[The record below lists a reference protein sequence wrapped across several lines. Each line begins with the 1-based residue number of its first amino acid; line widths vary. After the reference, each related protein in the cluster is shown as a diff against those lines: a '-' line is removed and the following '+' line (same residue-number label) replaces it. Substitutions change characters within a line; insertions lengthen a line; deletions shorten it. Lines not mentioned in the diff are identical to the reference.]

1 MSKRIRAI
9 CWSPI
14 ILTTSQESCTL
25 GQEDTQIE
33 TFEKKQAEGNNQEFL
48 CIIAPLI
55 DKIDQLSSIIEK
67 NFEMMIN
74 VTIKHMDTV
83 ATVTHLVYLQL
94 TLPTLVQEALF

>member
-1 MSKRIRAI
+1 MLIPHYPDYKPRIMHLRPRGY
-9 CWSPI
+9 SNRN
-14 ILTTSQESCTL
+14 
-25 GQEDTQIE
+25 
-33 TFEKKQAEGNNQEFL
+33 FERKQAEGNNQEFL